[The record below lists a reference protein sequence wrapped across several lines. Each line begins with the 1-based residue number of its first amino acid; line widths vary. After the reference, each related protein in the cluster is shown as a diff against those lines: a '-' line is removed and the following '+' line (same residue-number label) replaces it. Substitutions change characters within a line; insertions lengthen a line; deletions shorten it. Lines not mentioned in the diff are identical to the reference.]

1 MRGDRVEKIIE
12 KPTPEQRT
20 TNLSSLPLYVLSKN
34 IFAELSELKPSTRGE
49 YELPEA
55 FQNVIAKGGVI
66 NGVTIPSR
74 MDLTDQTDLL
84 ALNEYFLKR
93 QSPAVLVSD
102 SFVPSSAVLE
112 GPVLVE
118 SEVSLGQGV
127 HLGPCVYIEKGA
139 SVSDGVRL
147 ERVVVLRGAKVAS
160 SASGRVIVT

>member
-34 IFAELSELKPSTRGE
+34 IFAEPSTRGE